1 MGSDNQPH
9 NQPHKS
15 NTNDLAIEQEAIAT
29 AIRILAEQHR
39 GDERS
44 LLKILRTLEALHREI
59 CEGLF
64 QEALP
69 TNRQALYSFLKDI
82 ESEGGWPYIKRMRIQ
97 ALLVNLL
104 EAEKQ
109 AEALVSDGNS
119 VKSVE

>member
-1 MGSDNQPH
+1 MGSEH
-9 NQPHKS
+9 EPHKS
-15 NTNDLAIEQEAIAT
+15 NTNELAIEQEAIST
-29 AIRILAEQHR
+29 AIRILAERHR

-44 LLKILRTLEALHREI
+44 LLKILRTLESLHREI

-109 AEALVSDGNS
+109 AEIAASDGNS
-119 VKSVE
+119 AKSVE